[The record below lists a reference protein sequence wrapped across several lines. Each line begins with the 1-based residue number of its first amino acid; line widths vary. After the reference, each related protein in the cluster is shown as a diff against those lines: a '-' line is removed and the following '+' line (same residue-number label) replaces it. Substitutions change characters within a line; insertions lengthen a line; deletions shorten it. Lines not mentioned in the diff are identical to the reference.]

1 MTAVGQVV
9 DELRTA
15 IVDGTR
21 APGERLP
28 SEPDLART
36 LGISRPTLR
45 DALRALEDEGLVR
58 RVHGS
63 GTYVTGRPLPRNNL
77 ERNAGVTDVIASF
90 GQEPGTL
97 ARTVAEEPA
106 PAWVTEALGIEQ
118 ALVLRRIRTADG
130 RPVVYSVDYV
140 RPGTPVDGES
150 LYAAFGAAINH
161 GVATLRPVTA
171 DAFLAGALGVAE
183 GAPLLEL
190 RQVDYDEADAALA
203 AAQEYHVA
211 DAFDFTVYRRGPA

>member
-1 MTAVGQVV
+1 MTAAAQAAG
-9 DELRTA
+9 ELRGT
-15 IVDGTR
+15 ILDGTR
-21 APGERLP
+21 TPGERLP
-28 SEPDLART
+28 SEPDLARAM
-36 LGISRPTLR
+36 GVSRPTLR

-63 GTYVTGRPLPRNNL
+63 GTYVTGRALLRNNL

-90 GQEPGTL
+90 GRRPGTL
-97 ARTVAEEPA
+97 ERTVAEERA
-106 PAWVTEALGIEQ
+106 PTWVAEALGVDV
-118 ALVLRRIRTADG
+118 ALVVRRVRTADD

-140 RPGTPVDGES
+140 RPGTDVGGES
-150 LYAAFGAAINH
+150 LYAAFGETIHH

-171 DAFLAGALGVAE
+171 DPFLADTLGVAD

-190 RQVDYDEADAALA
+190 RQVDYDDGEHALA
-203 AAQEYHVA
+203 AALEYHVA

>member
-9 DELRTA
+9 GELRNA

-28 SEPDLART
+28 SEPELARK

-63 GTYVTGRPLPRNNL
+63 GTYVTGRPLLRNNL
-77 ERNAGVTDVIASF
+77 ERNSGVTDVISSY
-90 GQEPGTL
+90 GQVPGT
-97 ARTVAEEPA
+97 RDRVEAEEPA
-106 PAWVTEALGIEQ
+106 PPWVTEALGVER
-118 ALVLRRIRTADG
+118 ALVVRRVRTADG

-140 RPGTPVDGES
+140 RPGTPTGGES
-150 LYAAFGAAINH
+150 LYAAFGGAIHH

-171 DAFLAGALGVAE
+171 DPFLADSLGVEE

-190 RQVDYDEADAALA
+190 RQVDYDEAEEAVA

>member
-1 MTAVGQVV
+1 MTAVGQAVG
-9 DELRTA
+9 ELRSA

-63 GTYVTGRPLPRNNL
+63 GTYVTGRPLLRNNL

-90 GQEPGTL
+90 GQQPGTRE
-97 ARTVAEEPA
+97 RTVAEEPA
-106 PAWVTEALGIEQ
+106 PAWVTDALGVEQ
-118 ALVLRRIRTADG
+118 ALVVRRIRTADD

-140 RPGTPVDGES
+140 RPGTAVDGES
-150 LYAAFGAAINH
+150 LYASFGAAIHH

-171 DAFLAGALGVAE
+171 DAFLAAALGVDE

-190 RQVDYDEADAALA
+190 RQVDYDESDAALA

>member
-1 MTAVGQVV
+1 MTAVGQAVG
-9 DELRTA
+9 ELRSA

-63 GTYVTGRPLPRNNL
+63 GTYVTGRPLLRNNL
-77 ERNAGVTDVIASF
+77 ERNSGVTDVIASY
-90 GQEPGTL
+90 GQVPGTRDR
-97 ARTVAEEPA
+97 AVAEEPA
-106 PAWVTEALGIEQ
+106 PPWVSEALGVDR
-118 ALVLRRIRTADG
+118 ALVVRRVRTADG

-150 LYAAFGAAINH
+150 LYAAFGAAIHH
-161 GVATLRPVTA
+161 GLATLRPVTA
-171 DAFLAGALGVAE
+171 DPFLADSLGVEE

-190 RQVDYDEADAALA
+190 RQVDYDEAEAALA

>member
-1 MTAVGQVV
+1 MTAVGQAA
-9 DELRTA
+9 EQLRSS
-15 IVDGTR
+15 ILDGR
-21 APGERLP
+21 RSAGERLP
-28 SEPDLART
+28 SEPDLAREF
-36 LGISRPTLR
+36 GVSRATLR

-63 GTYVTGRPLPRNNL
+63 GTYVTGRPLLRNNL
-77 ERNAGVTDVIASF
+77 ERNSGVTDVIASF
-90 GQEPGTL
+90 GQTPGTTER
-97 ARTVAEEPA
+97 AVAEERA
-106 PAWVTEALGIEQ
+106 PAWVEEALGVAEAVVI
-118 ALVLRRIRTADG
+118 RRVRTADG

-150 LYAAFGAAINH
+150 LYAAFGTAIHH

-171 DAFLAGALGVAE
+171 DPFLADSLGIAE

-190 RQVDYDEADAALA
+190 RQIDYDEADQAIA
-203 AAQEYHVA
+203 AAQEYHVG

>member
-15 IVDGTR
+15 IVGGTR

-63 GTYVTGRPLPRNNL
+63 GTYVTGRPLLRNNL

-90 GQEPGTL
+90 GQVPGTL
-97 ARTVAEEPA
+97 ARMVAEEAA
-106 PAWVTEALGIEQ
+106 PAWVTAALGIEQ

-130 RPVVYSVDYV
+130 RPVVYSIDYV

-171 DAFLAGALGVAE
+171 DAFLAGALVVAE

>member
-9 DELRTA
+9 GELRSA

-28 SEPDLART
+28 SEPDLARA

-63 GTYVTGRPLPRNNL
+63 GTYVTGRPLLRNNL

-90 GQEPGTL
+90 GQRPGTRE
-97 ARTVAEEPA
+97 RTVAEEPA
-106 PAWVTEALGIEQ
+106 PAWVTDALGVEQ
-118 ALVLRRIRTADG
+118 ALVVRRIRTADD

-140 RPGTPVDGES
+140 RPGTAVDGES
-150 LYAAFGAAINH
+150 LYASFGAAIHH

-171 DAFLAGALGVAE
+171 DAFLAGALGVAV

-190 RQVDYDEADAALA
+190 RQVDYDESDGALA

>member
-9 DELRTA
+9 GELRNA
-15 IVDGTR
+15 IVGGTR

-28 SEPDLART
+28 SEPELART

-63 GTYVTGRPLPRNNL
+63 GTYVTGRPLLRNNL

-90 GQEPGTL
+90 GQVPGTSE
-97 ARTVAEEPA
+97 RTVAEEPA
-106 PAWVTEALGIEQ
+106 PAWVSEALGVER
-118 ALVLRRIRTADG
+118 ALVVRRVRTADV

-150 LYAAFGAAINH
+150 LYAAFGAAIHH

-171 DAFLAGALGVAE
+171 DAFLAASLGVAE

>member
-1 MTAVGQVV
+1 MTAVGQAAE
-9 DELRTA
+9 ELRSS
-15 IVDGTR
+15 ILDGRR
-21 APGERLP
+21 AAGERLP
-28 SEPDLART
+28 SEPDLARE
-36 LGISRPTLR
+36 LGVSRSTLR

-63 GTYVTGRPLPRNNL
+63 GTYVTGRPLLRNNL

-90 GQEPGTL
+90 GQTPGTTE
-97 ARTVAEEPA
+97 RTVAEERA
-106 PAWVTEALGIEQ
+106 PAWVEEALGVAEAVVI
-118 ALVLRRIRTADG
+118 RRVRTADG

-150 LYAAFGAAINH
+150 LYAAFGTAIHH

-171 DAFLAGALGVAE
+171 DPFLADSLGIDE

-190 RQVDYDEADAALA
+190 RQIDFDEADRAIA
-203 AAQEYHVA
+203 AAQEYHVG

>member
-63 GTYVTGRPLPRNNL
+63 GTYVTGRPLLRNNL

-90 GQEPGTL
+90 GQVPGTL

-106 PAWVTEALGIEQ
+106 PAWVTEALGIER

-150 LYAAFGAAINH
+150 LYATLGTAINH

-171 DAFLAGALGVAE
+171 DAFLAGALGVAQ

>member
-1 MTAVGQVV
+1 MTAVGQAAE
-9 DELRTA
+9 ELRSSILDGRRTA
-15 IVDGTR
+15 
-21 APGERLP
+21 GERLP
-28 SEPDLART
+28 SEPDLARE
-36 LGISRPTLR
+36 LGVSRSTLR

-63 GTYVTGRPLPRNNL
+63 GTYVTGRPLLRNNL

-90 GQEPGTL
+90 GQTPGTTE
-97 ARTVAEEPA
+97 RTVAEERA
-106 PAWVTEALGIEQ
+106 PAWVEEALGVAEAVVI
-118 ALVLRRIRTADG
+118 RRVRTADG

-150 LYAAFGAAINH
+150 LYAAFGTAIHH

-171 DAFLAGALGVAE
+171 DPFLADSLGIDE

-190 RQVDYDEADAALA
+190 RQIDFDEADQAIA
-203 AAQEYHVA
+203 AAQEYHVG

>member
-1 MTAVGQVV
+1 MTAVGQVA
-9 DELRTA
+9 EQLRSS
-15 IVDGTR
+15 ILDGRR
-21 APGERLP
+21 AAGERLP
-28 SEPDLART
+28 SEPDLARE
-36 LGISRPTLR
+36 LGVSRSTLR

-63 GTYVTGRPLPRNNL
+63 GTYVTGRPLLRNNL

-90 GQEPGTL
+90 GQTPGTTE
-97 ARTVAEEPA
+97 RTVAEERA
-106 PAWVTEALGIEQ
+106 PAWVSEALGCEEAI
-118 ALVLRRIRTADG
+118 VIRRIRTADG

-140 RPGTPVDGES
+140 PAGTPVDGES
-150 LYAAFGAAINH
+150 LYAAFGASIHH

-171 DAFLAGALGVAE
+171 DPFLADSLGIAE

-190 RQVDYDEADAALA
+190 RQIDYDEAERAIA
-203 AAQEYHVA
+203 AAQEYHVG